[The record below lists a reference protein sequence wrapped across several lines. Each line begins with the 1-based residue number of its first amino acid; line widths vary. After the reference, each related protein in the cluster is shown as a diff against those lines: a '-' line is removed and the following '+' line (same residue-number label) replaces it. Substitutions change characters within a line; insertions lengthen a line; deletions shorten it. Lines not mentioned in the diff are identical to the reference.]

1 MSPEII
7 ALVSVIG
14 TTFSGILTVLFHS
27 RCSKIKCGCIEC
39 DREVIHT
46 KEETDLDRF
55 EKENNVKIN
64 PEIKEVLESK

>member
-7 ALVSVIG
+7 ALVAVIG
-14 TTFSGILTVLFHS
+14 TTISGILTTLFHS
-27 RCSKIKCGCIEC
+27 RCSKIKCCGMEC

-55 EKENNVKIN
+55 EKEHNVNIN